1 MHFKIILVII
11 NSVKLVIDLIKS
23 KKGGDHEK

>member
-1 MHFKIILVII
+1 MHFKLILVVL
-11 NSVKLVIDLIKS
+11 NSVKFFIDLIKS